1 MAGGMDVGQGGKGGK
16 KPLDVAINLV
26 PFIDL
31 MAVTISFLIMT
42 AVWTQIGR
50 LQVAQSGPSDSAQT
64 DPNEKPPPEVRV
76 LASPTEVRLVVD
88 NVDSGVWPMDRSGP
102 GGKLNLAPLA
112 AKLAQ
117 VRTDIPLQQ
126 TVIVTPNDKLKYE
139 DLVRLI
145 DEASGAKYENVSVE
159 AEGQG

>member
-42 AVWTQIGR
+42 AVWTHIGR
-50 LQVAQSGPSDSAQT
+50 LQVAQSGPSDSSEQT
-64 DPNEKPPPEVRV
+64 EEKKIPVVRV
-76 LASPTEVRLVVD
+76 LASPAEIRLTID
-88 NVDSGVWPMDRSGP
+88 DTDHGVWPLDRSGP
-102 GGKLNLAPLA
+102 NGQLNLAPLA

-117 VRTDIPLQQ
+117 IRTDIPEQQ

-145 DEASGAKYENVSVE
+145 DQCTGANFESVSVE